1 MSLSKKDAANLEA
14 YADAR
19 RKAHGEVV
27 REKIQTTKLIDE
39 LQKFALGNSR
49 AKFTPARLKAI
60 EMLLDKSVPD
70 LAAIKH
76 EVESQSVVFLI
87 DTEFRK
93 EENEQ
98 A

>member
-1 MSLSKKDAANLEA
+1 MSLTKKDKANLEA
-14 YADAR
+14 YADA
-19 RKAHGEVV
+19 KKKQHAEIV

-39 LQKFALGNSR
+39 LQKFALGTSR

-76 EVESQSVVFLI
+76 EVEAQNVVFLI
-87 DTEFRK
+87 DTEFK
-93 EENEQ
+93 KDETVE
-98 A
+98 